1 MKVISEQEYME
12 LLEMLRESFS
22 KIDQRFLDL
31 EQKMDSRFN
40 TIEQRLDY
48 HETWLKRIDTTIN
61 NNLVQKKD
69 FNTLIKI
76 LESYGVISNSEVSH
90 FLAHIH

>member
-12 LLEMLRESFS
+12 LLEMLKLAFA
-22 KIDQRFLDL
+22 KIDERFDRIEQRLD
-31 EQKMDSRFN
+31 K
-40 TIEQRLDY
+40 IEQRLDY

-76 LESYGVISNSEVSH
+76 LESYRIISNSEASH
-90 FLAHIH
+90 FLVPTH